1 MGGVPQPAKKP
12 CAYSYVRMSTER
24 QLLGDSLRRQRDMS
38 RQYAASQGWE
48 LLEENQ
54 LQDVGISA
62 FSGANASGGA
72 LSRFLKAIRER
83 KVPTGSFLIV
93 ESFDR
98 LTRQEAL
105 KSFGLF
111 SEIINA
117 GVNIVTLVDRKT
129 YSAATTDFTDLMF
142 SIMAMS
148 RAHEESR
155 LKSERLVAAWQ
166 HKRKNADNR
175 KLTARCPSWLRLSAD
190 KKKFEV
196 IKDRANVV
204 VRMFKESAAGIGSG

>member
-117 GVNIVTLVDRKT
+117 GVNSSGMQPLLSKRRWRCARW
-129 YSAATTDFTDLMF
+129 SSMAT
-142 SIMAMS
+142 
-148 RAHEESR
+148 
-155 LKSERLVAAWQ
+155 
-166 HKRKNADNR
+166 N
-175 KLTARCPSWLRLSAD
+175 
-190 KKKFEV
+190 
-196 IKDRANVV
+196 
-204 VRMFKESAAGIGSG
+204 

>member
-83 KVPTGSFLIV
+83 KVPTGSFLIC
-93 ESFDR
+93 
-98 LTRQEAL
+98 
-105 KSFGLF
+105 G
-111 SEIINA
+111 
-117 GVNIVTLVDRKT
+117 IV
-129 YSAATTDFTDLMF
+129 
-142 SIMAMS
+142 
-148 RAHEESR
+148 
-155 LKSERLVAAWQ
+155 
-166 HKRKNADNR
+166 
-175 KLTARCPSWLRLSAD
+175 
-190 KKKFEV
+190 
-196 IKDRANVV
+196 
-204 VRMFKESAAGIGSG
+204 